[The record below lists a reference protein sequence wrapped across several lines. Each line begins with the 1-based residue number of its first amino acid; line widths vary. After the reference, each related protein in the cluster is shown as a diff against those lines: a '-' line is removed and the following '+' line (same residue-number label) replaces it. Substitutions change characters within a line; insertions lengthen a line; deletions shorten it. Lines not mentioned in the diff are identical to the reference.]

1 MSITDVPEEVTV
13 LIIYCLPVL
22 DVIAYQQVC
31 KPWYRTVERYYTK
44 IYWENQ
50 LSNTLLLYFVKRFPN
65 TTEIHYKGDLDLGD
79 EFLRGNQLPELR
91 YIFANGYPVVPFAF
105 SFKDWRKRIHKFR
118 PQYSIIPVAF
128 DEAYV
133 EYEDDEQKIE
143 KTLETSLITH
153 VVVQKSDEFTSEPFI
168 QVMKHATQT
177 ITYLYTF
184 STIDV
189 IQCLEKAAT
198 QYPKLT
204 HLHVLNPNY
213 NLDRILKLTPNLT
226 CFSTKQLSAEC
237 ARTLVKMRSL
247 ATIRV
252 TNLDDQETIKI
263 LTSCCKM
270 LKSLTV
276 RNFLQLDHDL
286 ELEELHVDMMDWS
299 ILKHLQQLKR
309 LHVANIEL
317 HEKMIQSLV
326 QCKLLEEITIDNA
339 KDIEKYC
346 QGVQDVL
353 FYKCKRLRFIQGGD
367 TLWTRNQ

>member
-13 LIIYCLPVL
+13 LIIYYLPLL

-31 KPWYRTVERYYTK
+31 KTWYRTVERYYTK
-44 IYWENQ
+44 IILKNQ
-50 LSNTLLLYFVKRFPN
+50 LSTALFHYVKRFPH
-65 TTEIHYKGDLDLGD
+65 TKEIYYKGDSDLGD
-79 EFLRGNQLPELR
+79 NFLRSNHLPKLR
-91 YIFANGYPVVPFAF
+91 YVFANDYPVVLFAF
-105 SFKDWRKRIHKFR
+105 NFKDWRKRIHKLR
-118 PQYSIIPVAF
+118 PQYSIIPVAY

-143 KTLETSLITH
+143 KTLRTSLITH
-153 VVVQKSDEFTSEPFI
+153 VVVQKSDEFTPEPFI
-168 QVMKHATQT
+168 QVMKHATLT
-177 ITYLYTF
+177 ITHLYTF
-184 STIDV
+184 STVDV

-204 HLHVLNPNY
+204 HLLVINPNY

-237 ARTLVKMRSL
+237 ARTLVKTCAL
-247 ATIRV
+247 ETIQV
-252 TNLDDQETIKI
+252 TNLEDQETIKI
-263 LTSCCKM
+263 LTSCSKM

-276 RNFLQLDHDL
+276 RSFFQLEHDL
-286 ELEELHVDMMDWS
+286 ELEELHVHTFDWG

-309 LHVANIEL
+309 LHVTNIEL
-317 HEKMIQSLV
+317 HEKMIQSLMH
-326 QCKLLEEITIDNA
+326 CKQLEEITIDDA

-353 FYKCKRLRFIQGGD
+353 FYKCKRRFIQGGD